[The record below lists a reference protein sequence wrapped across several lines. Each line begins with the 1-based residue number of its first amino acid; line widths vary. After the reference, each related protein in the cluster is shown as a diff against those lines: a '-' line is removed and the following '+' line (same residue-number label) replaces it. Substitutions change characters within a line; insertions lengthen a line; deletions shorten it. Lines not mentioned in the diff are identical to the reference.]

1 MLRRAVASFGR
12 GAGARRCS
20 GVGSGLSEAEMD
32 SEIREMNAEMAELFG
47 LPSHQQESPREHLPS
62 SPQSALPYSP
72 QSALPYSPQSAL
84 PYSPQS
90 AAPSADSELL
100 RALMGGSGTAVSEAP
115 GTPPSPLAAQTRAHA
130 SPALA
135 HGRADDRAG
144 LASAET
150 LAILRE
156 KISWCATELS
166 QTSDVER
173 CGALARAISDCAR
186 ATGELKRADVVRL
199 KPSSR

>member
-1 MLRRAVASFGR
+1 MLLRRAVASFGR
-12 GAGARRCS
+12 GAGTRRCS

-47 LPSHQQESPREHLPS
+47 LPSHQQESPRE
-62 SPQSALPYSP
+62 Q
-72 QSALPYSPQSAL
+72 L

-100 RALMGGSGTAVSEAP
+100 RALMGGSGTTVSKAP

-130 SPALA
+130 SPAIA
-135 HGRADDRAG
+135 HSRADDRAG
-144 LASAET
+144 LASAAT

-199 KPSSR
+199 KPTSTF

>member
-1 MLRRAVASFGR
+1 MVFVLVVCFFSMLLRRAVASFGR
-12 GAGARRCS
+12 GAGTRRCS
-20 GVGSGLSEAEMD
+20 GLGSGLSEAEMD

-47 LPSHQQESPREHLPS
+47 LPSHQQESPREQLPTARQLPS
-62 SPQSALPYSP
+62 
-72 QSALPYSPQSAL
+72 
-84 PYSPQS
+84 SPQS

-100 RALMGGSGTAVSEAP
+100 RALMGGSGTALSAAP

-130 SPALA
+130 SPAIA
-135 HGRADDRAG
+135 RGRADDRAG

-156 KISWCATELS
+156 KISWCTTELS